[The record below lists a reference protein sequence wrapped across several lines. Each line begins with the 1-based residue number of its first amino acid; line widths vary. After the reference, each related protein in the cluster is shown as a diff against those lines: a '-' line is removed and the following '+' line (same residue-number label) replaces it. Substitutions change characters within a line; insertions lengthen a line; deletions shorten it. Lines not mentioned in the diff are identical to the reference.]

1 MGFLTSFRSSR
12 ANSAL
17 QKFLRVIEFLSPVV
31 SLGPFAS
38 RVAKIVRL
46 GQQATTTSN
55 KAVLGILGAAVLY
68 TLIAMILQFTVK
80 HGGPKILRWLMML
93 LDVLFIIAF
102 IVVAVLTRPG
112 GSSGS
117 SGPCRTSKLAPVI
130 PKNLNCNL
138 PYGTF
143 ILSILSTFLHLI
155 TAAFHEV
162 KDHRRNNR
170 LKHDQEMKFTNSTC
184 VDMKHVKKFDTG
196 ARP

>member
-31 SLGPFAS
+31 SLGRFAS

-102 IVVAVLTRPG
+102 YRCCCPDATWREFWILWTLPDIEAGACHPEESELQSAVRD
-112 GSSGS
+112 
-117 SGPCRTSKLAPVI
+117 
-130 PKNLNCNL
+130 
-138 PYGTF
+138 
-143 ILSILSTFLHLI
+143 LHLVNLEHISPPSQPPSMRSKIIAI
-155 TAAFHEV
+155 TI
-162 KDHRRNNR
+162 D
-170 LKHDQEMKFTNSTC
+170 
-184 VDMKHVKKFDTG
+184 
-196 ARP
+196 